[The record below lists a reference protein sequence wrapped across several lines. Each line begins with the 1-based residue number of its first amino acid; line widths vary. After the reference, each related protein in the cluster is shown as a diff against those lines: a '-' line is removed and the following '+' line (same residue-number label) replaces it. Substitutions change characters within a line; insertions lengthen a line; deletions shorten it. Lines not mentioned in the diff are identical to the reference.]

1 MTTQR
6 SIGKLGDID
15 EVESFV
21 DSNDVDIMFCML
33 NRLEESRMNDL
44 IYLAESN
51 LIKVKILSQFSR
63 LRNQNLSVQNYG
75 VIPVLNVNAIPL
87 DSKLNQM
94 IKRLF
99 DIVFSSLFLFL
110 VLSWLVPVIGLLI
123 RIESKGP
130 MFFKQTRH
138 GKGNTPF
145 LCWKFRTMVVN
156 TESDSKQATKN
167 DTRITKMGA
176 IMRKTSIDEL
186 PQFINVFLGDMSVV
200 WP

>member
-1 MTTQR
+1 MWAFLMMR
-6 SIGKLGDID
+6 IYIGKLGGLN
-15 EVESFV
+15 EVDSFV
-21 DSNDVDIMFCML
+21 ERNDVDIMFCLL
-33 NRLEESRMNDL
+33 NKLEEGRMNDL

-63 LRNQNLSVQNYG
+63 LGNQNLSVQNYG

-123 RIESKGP
+123 RIESKGQYFSNKRD
-130 MFFKQTRH
+130 MERGIH
-138 GKGNTPF
+138 PF
-145 LCWKFRTMVVN
+145 YVGSLEQW
-156 TESDSKQATKN
+156 
-167 DTRITKMGA
+167 
-176 IMRKTSIDEL
+176 
-186 PQFINVFLGDMSVV
+186 
-200 WP
+200 W